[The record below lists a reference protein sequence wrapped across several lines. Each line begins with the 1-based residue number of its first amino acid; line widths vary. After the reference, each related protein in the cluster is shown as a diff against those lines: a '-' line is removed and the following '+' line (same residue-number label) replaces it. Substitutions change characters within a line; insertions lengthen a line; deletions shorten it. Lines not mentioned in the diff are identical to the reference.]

1 MEPLFFVIIRASV
14 IYFFVI
20 AAIRIFGKREISQLS
35 VIDLVFILLISNSVQ
50 NAMIGPN
57 SSIMAGVLA
66 AGTLFVLNYIMG
78 NLFYRSKKFSALI
91 QGEPLMLVYKGK
103 IITEHLKKARIS
115 DDELEAAIR
124 EHGVKEASDVDLAVL
139 ERDGNISVL
148 SDNYS
153 RKTTKK
159 RKAHKIFYKE
169 VA

>member
-1 MEPLFFVIIRASV
+1 MEPLFFVIIRAAV

-20 AAIRIFGKREISQLS
+20 FAIRIFGKREISQLS

-50 NAMIGPN
+50 SAMIGPN

-66 AGTLFVLNYIMG
+66 AVTLFVLNYIMG
-78 NLFYRSKKFSALI
+78 NIFYKSKTLSALI
-91 QGEPLMLVYKGK
+91 QGEPLMLVYQGK
-103 IITEHLKKARIS
+103 VIKKHLKKARIS

-124 EHGVKEASDVDLAVL
+124 EHGVKGVTGVDLAVL

-153 RKTTKK
+153 RKTIK
-159 RKAHKIFYKE
+159 RRKGHKVFSKE